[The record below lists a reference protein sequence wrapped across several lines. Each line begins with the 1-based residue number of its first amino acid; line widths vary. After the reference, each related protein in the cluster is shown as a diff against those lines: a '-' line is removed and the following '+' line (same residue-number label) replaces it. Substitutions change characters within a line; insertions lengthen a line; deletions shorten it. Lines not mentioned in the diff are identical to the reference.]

1 MKRLTELDVLRGIL
15 LLMMVVNHSPSS
27 LRRFTDQPIGFFSTA
42 EAFVFVSAFLAGMLF
57 RKRIEKNGFH
67 AARSSTIHR
76 AGRIYCAHLLTLA
89 VAFVIGS
96 FLLSY
101 LPGLRTLFEQYLKNP
116 PAAIGASMLLVFQP
130 PLMDILP
137 MYILFSLLTPFVFWA
152 AGRWGWKTVIFSSLS
167 IWLIGQLRVRDLLV
181 TATKDLSYI
190 NPGPFDVLAW
200 QFLWVVGLFCGQR
213 LCEKKRALP
222 LPKPLPVI
230 LILVSIAFF
239 AWRLITVSAIAV
251 PTNQAWLLDKWHLG
265 PLRLLNFLVTGWAFS
280 KVLGHLQCWETV
292 LHPFS
297 LIGRNM
303 LPVFCSQ
310 IGLSM
315 LLIGIIPFFR
325 GAEPVSSILVIC
337 QLLTAFLFAR
347 FVEWLT
353 QKKKLLGESTEHFA
367 ANHRTLANVQTP
379 ALSAW
384 MNQWSAFAAAT
395 KVERLSTPVAP
406 ASVTPASLS
415 LASAPR
421 RHLPFPGAGQVSKW
435 KCGNFAGT
443 P

>member
-27 LRRFTDQPIGFFSTA
+27 LRRFTDQPIGFFTTA

-57 RKRIEKNGFH
+57 RKRIEKNGFN

-89 VAFVIGS
+89 FAFVIGS

-137 MYILFSLLTPFVFWA
+137 MYILFSFLTPLVFWA
-152 AGRWGWKTVIFSSLS
+152 AGRWGWTTVIFSSLS
-167 IWLIGQLRVRDLLV
+167 IWLISQLRVRDLLL

-200 QFLWVVGLFCGQR
+200 QFLWVGGLFCGQR

-230 LILVSIAFF
+230 LILLSIAFF
-239 AWRLITVSAIAV
+239 AWHLITVSAIAV
-251 PTNQAWLLDKWHLG
+251 PANHAWLLDKWHLG

-280 KVLGHLQCWETV
+280 KLLGHLRCLETV

-315 LLIGIIPFFR
+315 LLIGIIPSPTS
-325 GAEPVSSILVIC
+325 AEPFSSILVIC
-337 QLLTAFLFAR
+337 QSLTAFLLAR
-347 FVEWLT
+347 FFESVT
-353 QKKKLLGESTEHFA
+353 QKKKLLAASTEHFA
-367 ANHRTLANVQTP
+367 ANHRTLAMSGRKKIGT
-379 ALSAW
+379 
-384 MNQWSAFAAAT
+384 T
-395 KVERLSTPVAP
+395 
-406 ASVTPASLS
+406 LS
-415 LASAPR
+415 LTR
-421 RHLPFPGAGQVSKW
+421 RFISGARTKMPA
-435 KCGNFAGT
+435 C
-443 P
+443 

>member
-27 LRRFTDQPIGFFSTA
+27 LRRFTDQPIGFFTTA

-57 RKRIEKNGFH
+57 RKRIEKNGFN

-89 VAFVIGS
+89 FAFVIGS

-137 MYILFSLLTPFVFWA
+137 MYILFSFLTPLVFWA

-167 IWLIGQLRVRDLLV
+167 IWLISQLRVRDLFV

-200 QFLWVVGLFCGQR
+200 QLLWVGGLFCGQR
-213 LCEKKRALP
+213 LCEKKCALP

-230 LILVSIAFF
+230 LILLSIAFF
-239 AWRLITVSAIAV
+239 AWHLITISAIAV
-251 PTNQAWLLDKWHLG
+251 PANHAWLLDKWHLG

-280 KVLGHLQCWETV
+280 KLLGHLRRWETV

-297 LIGRNM
+297 LMRRNV
-303 LPVFCSQ
+303 L
-310 IGLSM
+310 
-315 LLIGIIPFFR
+315 
-325 GAEPVSSILVIC
+325 
-337 QLLTAFLFAR
+337 
-347 FVEWLT
+347 
-353 QKKKLLGESTEHFA
+353 
-367 ANHRTLANVQTP
+367 
-379 ALSAW
+379 
-384 MNQWSAFAAAT
+384 
-395 KVERLSTPVAP
+395 
-406 ASVTPASLS
+406 
-415 LASAPR
+415 
-421 RHLPFPGAGQVSKW
+421 
-435 KCGNFAGT
+435 
-443 P
+443 

>member
-27 LRRFTDQPIGFFSTA
+27 LRRFTDQPIGFFTTA

-57 RKRIEKNGFH
+57 RKRIEKHGFS

-89 VAFVIGS
+89 FAFVVGS

-130 PLMDILP
+130 PLLDVLP
-137 MYILFSLLTPFVFWA
+137 MYILFSFLTPLVFWA
-152 AGRWGWKTVIFSSLS
+152 AERWGWKTVIFGSLS
-167 IWLIGQLRVRDLLV
+167 IWLTAQLGVRDLLV

-200 QFLWVVGLFCGQR
+200 QFLWVSGLFCGQR
-213 LCEKKRALP
+213 LCEKERALP
-222 LPKPLPVI
+222 IPKPLPLI
-230 LILVSIAFF
+230 LILLSLAFF
-239 AWRLITVSAIAV
+239 AWRLSTVVAAIPL

-265 PLRLLNFLVTGWAFS
+265 PLRLLNFLVTGWALS
-280 KVLGHLQCWETV
+280 RVLGHLQRWETI

-303 LPVFCSQ
+303 LPVFSSQ

-315 LLIGIIPFFR
+315 LIIGIIPSP
-325 GAEPVSSILVIC
+325 GNVEPFSSILVIC
-337 QLLTAFLFAR
+337 QLLTAFLLAR
-347 FVEWLT
+347 FFEWT
-353 QKKKLLGESTEHFA
+353 AQKKKLLGASPAHLNTNPQPRHSRKELRVGFSTS
-367 ANHRTLANVQTP
+367 Q
-379 ALSAW
+379 
-384 MNQWSAFAAAT
+384 
-395 KVERLSTPVAP
+395 
-406 ASVTPASLS
+406 
-415 LASAPR
+415 
-421 RHLPFPGAGQVSKW
+421 
-435 KCGNFAGT
+435 FAGESS
-443 P
+443 PR

>member
-1 MKRLTELDVLRGIL
+1 
-15 LLMMVVNHSPSS
+15 
-27 LRRFTDQPIGFFSTA
+27 
-42 EAFVFVSAFLAGMLF
+42 
-57 RKRIEKNGFH
+57 
-67 AARSSTIHR
+67 
-76 AGRIYCAHLLTLA
+76 
-89 VAFVIGS
+89 
-96 FLLSY
+96 
-101 LPGLRTLFEQYLKNP
+101 
-116 PAAIGASMLLVFQP
+116 
-130 PLMDILP
+130 
-137 MYILFSLLTPFVFWA
+137 
-152 AGRWGWKTVIFSSLS
+152 
-167 IWLIGQLRVRDLLV
+167 
-181 TATKDLSYI
+181 
-190 NPGPFDVLAW
+190 
-200 QFLWVVGLFCGQR
+200 QR